1 MATCKPAT
9 GLDQGQAP
17 DSQANVT
24 IRDRMN
30 IVIVG
35 SVDHGKSTLLGRLY
49 ADTGTLPEGKVERIQ
64 AICRQQGKEFEYAFL
79 FDAFLEE
86 QQQGVTI
93 DTARTFF
100 QWAGRQYIL
109 IDAPGHKEFLK
120 NMISGAAR
128 AEAALLLIDAL
139 EGIKEQSKRHG
150 LLLSMLGVKQVT
162 VVVNKMDLVDYR
174 QETFETIEKEYR
186 AFLAQLNVT
195 PQFVIPGSARQG
207 DNIARSG
214 SRMPWYTGPT
224 VLESLNSFSSTSEKA
239 ERPLR
244 FPIQDVYKFDACRI
258 LAGRIT
264 SGRLK
269 VGDTLTFSPSNKT
282 AVVRT
287 IEAFNVDPPPTQA
300 QAGQSVGITLDE
312 QIFVERGEIIG
323 HASSIPLVSTTF
335 RANLFWLG
343 RRPLEQG
350 TPYVLRLTTR
360 EIECQVTAI
369 HRIVDA
375 NDLSQDTRGTTT
387 SVQQNEV
394 ADITIQARAPLAF
407 DLYTDSDATGCF
419 VLVDHYDVSG
429 GGIITEM
436 VPDREAPLR
445 VEARQRDFAWVKGNV
460 TVAERAMHYGHH
472 ATLVL
477 LVGPDTTG
485 KTFLAKQLEAVLVA
499 EGRHAYM
506 LDPENLRHG
515 LDADLREGDA
525 GETIRRYGEVA
536 RLLIDTG
543 SLLISTTNSFN
554 LPDDQVIDAI
564 RTLVHPAPVLTVS
577 LSQETGPS
585 SLASDLCFTGPEDFT
600 ALARNVLAALIQKG
614 ILGEATGKPP
624 GFQVSI

>member
-1 MATCKPAT
+1 MATCK
-9 GLDQGQAP
+9 LDT
-17 DSQANVT
+17 QANT
-24 IRDRMN
+24 EIRDRMN

-49 ADTGTLPEGKVERIQ
+49 ADTGTLPEGKIEKIQ
-64 AICRQQGKEFEYAFL
+64 AICKQQGKAFEYAFL

-139 EGIKEQSKRHG
+139 EGVKEQSKRHG
-150 LLLSMLGVKQVT
+150 LLLSMLGVTQVT

-174 QETFETIEKEYR
+174 QETFEAIEKEYR

-195 PQFVIPGSARQG
+195 PQFVIPGSAREG
-207 DNIARSG
+207 DNIANPG
-214 SRMPWYTGPT
+214 SHMPWYTGPT
-224 VLESLNSFSSTSEKA
+224 VLESLNSFSSESDKA
-239 ERPLR
+239 EQPLR
-244 FPIQDVYKFDACRI
+244 FPIQDVYKFDASRI

-264 SGRLK
+264 SGRLN
-269 VGDTLTFSPSNKT
+269 VGDELIFAPSNKT

-300 QAGQSVGITLDE
+300 QAGQSVGITLNE
-312 QIFVERGEIIG
+312 QIFIERGEIVC
-323 HASSIPLVSTTF
+323 HAPSLPLVSTTF

-343 RRPLEQG
+343 RQPLERD
-350 TPYVLRLTTR
+350 TPYLIRLATR
-360 EIECQVTAI
+360 EIECRVTAI

-375 NDLSQDTRGTTT
+375 SDLSLDTRETKT
-387 SVQQNEV
+387 SVRQNEV
-394 ADITIQARAPLAF
+394 ADITVRARAPLAF
-407 DLYTDSDATGCF
+407 DLYTDCEATGRF
-419 VLVDHYDVSG
+419 VLVDRYDVSG

-436 VPDREAPLR
+436 VQDREAPLR

-460 TVAERAMHYGHH
+460 TVAERATHYGHH
-472 ATLVL
+472 AALIL
-477 LVGPDTTG
+477 LIGPDTTG
-485 KTFLAKQLEAVLVA
+485 KTFLAKQLESVLVA
-499 EGRHAYM
+499 EGRYAYM
-506 LDPENLRHG
+506 LDPENLRRG

-543 SLLISTTNSFN
+543 TLLISTTNSFD
-554 LPDDQVIDAI
+554 LPTDQVIDAI
-564 RTLVHPAPVLTVS
+564 RALVHPAPVLTVYMD
-577 LSQETGPS
+577 QETGPS
-585 SLASDLCFTGPEDFT
+585 PTTADLCFSGPEDFT
-600 ALARNVLAALIQKG
+600 ATSHDVLAALKHRG
-614 ILGEATGKPP
+614 ILAEAPGKPP
-624 GFQVSI
+624 AVHFSI